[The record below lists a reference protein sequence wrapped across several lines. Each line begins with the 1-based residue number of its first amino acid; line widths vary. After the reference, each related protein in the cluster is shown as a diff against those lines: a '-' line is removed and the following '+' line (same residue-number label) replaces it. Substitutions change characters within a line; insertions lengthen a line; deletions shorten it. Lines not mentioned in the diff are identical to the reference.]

1 MTLGEFLKQARE
13 ERGYTLRMLA
23 AQCHTSPSEI
33 SRIENGFRKQ
43 PSPVILR
50 SIAEALVVS
59 YPFLMQ
65 LAGYLNDDIEPEE
78 KISDVLTTRD
88 GTVIDAADGIKEML
102 KKDAS
107 WANTSYRVS
116 TELPECDRQL
126 LTEMAM
132 AFLERKLNNGKE

>member
-23 AQCHTSPSEI
+23 SQCHTSPSEI

-65 LAGYLNDDIEPEE
+65 LAGYLNDDEPKE
-78 KISDVLTTRD
+78 KISDVFTTKD
-88 GTVIDAADGIKEML
+88 GTVIDATDGIKEML
-102 KKDAS
+102 KKDPS

-116 TELPECDRQL
+116 TELPESDRQL
-126 LTEMAM
+126 LTEMAR
-132 AFLERKLNNGKE
+132 AFLERKLKERKG